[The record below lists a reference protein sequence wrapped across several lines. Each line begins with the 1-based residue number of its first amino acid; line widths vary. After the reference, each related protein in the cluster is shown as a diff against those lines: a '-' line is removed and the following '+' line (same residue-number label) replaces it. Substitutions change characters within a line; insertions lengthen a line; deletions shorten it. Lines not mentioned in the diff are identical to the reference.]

1 MSLQSFFKNN
11 AIQADTVAE
20 VTVSDRFVDEEGKP
34 IKWQLKA
41 LPPKRFMVLT
51 SGMVSITKKGD
62 VDLSAM
68 DDATFQLVAE
78 TVVYPNL
85 RDAELQNSYGVM
97 GVIDLINEMLTT
109 KEFQL
114 LSKKVNELHQ
124 NDKDLDELVNEVKN
138 S

>member
-1 MSLQSFFKNN
+1 MSLQSFYREN
-11 AIQADTVAE
+11 AIQADTVTE
-20 VTVSDRFVDEEGKP
+20 VTVSDRFLDAEGKP